1 MNQKP
6 VINETSKNVEKIII
20 PPEKRRNIK
29 WIKANIKMEHY
40 KIYKL
45 LNDSTVSK
53 FVAKKWLK
61 VNDL

>member
-1 MNQKP
+1 MK
-6 VINETSKNVEKIII
+6 
-20 PPEKRRNIK
+20 
-29 WIKANIKMEHY
+29 HY